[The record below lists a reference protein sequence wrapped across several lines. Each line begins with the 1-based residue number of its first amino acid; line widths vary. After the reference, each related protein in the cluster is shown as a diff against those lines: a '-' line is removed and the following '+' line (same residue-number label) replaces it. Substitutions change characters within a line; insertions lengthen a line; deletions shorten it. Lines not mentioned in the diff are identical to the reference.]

1 MVKKTL
7 FALFA
12 AALVV
17 GVMACGGG
25 EKKEEAVAPDTTAQ
39 QEEVMTDSA
48 RTAFVAANCVC
59 AKCPSYTKECADAK
73 LAGFC
78 LNGKTE
84 LIKEEK
90 GCICAECP
98 VTAKIGLK
106 WGYYCT
112 KGSAKE
118 MMEKEA
124 MEKPAEE
131 KSGS

>member
-1 MVKKTL
+1 MVKKAL
-7 FALFA
+7 FTVFA

-17 GVMACGGG
+17 GMMACGGG
-25 EKKEEAVAPDTTAQ
+25 EKTPPAAQTEAP
-39 QEEVMTDSA
+39 QEEMMTDSA
-48 RTAFVAANCVC
+48 KAVFVAANCVC
-59 AKCPSYTKECADAK
+59 AKCPSYTKECADKK

-78 LNGKTE
+78 LSGNTE
-84 LIKEEK
+84 YIKEEK

-118 MMEKEA
+118 FMEKEA
-124 MEKPAEE
+124 MDKPAEG

>member
-1 MVKKTL
+1 MVKK
-7 FALFA
+7 ALLTVFA
-12 AALVV
+12 AMLIA
-17 GVMACGGG
+17 GIAACGGG
-25 EKKEEAVAPDTTAQ
+25 EKKEEPVAPDTAAMT
-39 QEEVMTDSA
+39 EPVMTDSA
-48 RTAFVAANCVC
+48 KAEFVAANCVC

-90 GCICAECP
+90 GCICGDCP
-98 VTAKIGLK
+98 VTAKMALK

-112 KGSAKE
+112 KGSARE